1 MSETIILIIAAFVTS
16 MISAVI
22 GMGGGIT
29 LLGIMALLIPE
40 GYMVVALHGVIQLVS
55 NMTRTTIFR
64 AHIYRP
70 IIRQFTPGIILGLI
84 LSTVI
89 VMGLIQ
95 AFNVESASRI
105 NIDFL
110 KPLIGIYILW
120 FYTCVTKI
128 KKCQKK
134 HFFGW
139 EDSVGW

>member
-1 MSETIILIIAAFVTS
+1 MSETIILIIAAFTTS

-40 GYMVVALHGVIQLVS
+40 GYMVVALHGAIQLVS

-64 AHIYRP
+64 SHIYRP

-84 LSTVI
+84 LSMVI
-89 VMGLIQ
+89 LMGLIQ
-95 AFNVESASRI
+95 VFNVESASKI
-105 NIDFL
+105 KIDFL

-120 FYTCVTKI
+120 FLYLRNKN
-128 KKCQKK
+128 KKSARKSI
-134 HFFGW
+134 FLDGRT
-139 EDSVGW
+139 

>member
-55 NMTRTTIFR
+55 NLTRTTIFR

-89 VMGLIQ
+89 VIGLIQ
-95 AFNVESASRI
+95 AFNVESASKI
-105 NIDFL
+105 KIDFL
-110 KPLIGIYILW
+110 KQIKASALAIL
-120 FYTCVTKI
+120 
-128 KKCQKK
+128 
-134 HFFGW
+134 
-139 EDSVGW
+139 SVIFLLDMLTI